1 MFCSLVLKY
10 TIYYAGFI
18 VIASSVLENVTL
30 MHVYIFAQH
39 WVTYLADNSE
49 SAEHFYMLTVL
60 TAMSKDAATKAT
72 VSVRIA
78 GDKGA
83 SAKHALCDQNVKLFQ
98 RGAED
103 WFILAEDK
111 SLGRLNDL
119 TVWVDYSNTSP
130 SW

>member
-1 MFCSLVLKY
+1 
-10 TIYYAGFI
+10 
-18 VIASSVLENVTL
+18 
-30 MHVYIFAQH
+30 MHVYILPQR
-39 WVTYLADNSE
+39 WVTYLADNGE

-60 TAMSKDAATKAT
+60 TGISKHAATKAE

-78 GDKGA
+78 GDNGT
-83 SAKHALCDQNVKLFQ
+83 SAKHALRDQNVKLFQ
-98 RGAED
+98 TGAED

>member
-1 MFCSLVLKY
+1 
-10 TIYYAGFI
+10 
-18 VIASSVLENVTL
+18 
-30 MHVYIFAQH
+30 MHVYILSQR
-39 WVTYLADNSE
+39 WVTYLADNGE
-49 SAEHFYMLTVL
+49 NAEHFYMLTVL
-60 TAMSKDAATKAT
+60 TGMSKEAATKAR

-78 GDKGA
+78 GDNGT
-83 SAKHALCDQNVKLFQ
+83 SAKHALRDKNVKLFQ

-103 WFILAEDK
+103 WFILAEDD